1 MLASHPVIGL
11 VAFVVA
17 CLVMLFAGVTIATMR
32 LLTRPPRRTYATAL
46 ASGRPGDPS
55 ELPAPSSHPNH
66 IWAWKKWT
74 LHTLGMDLPVWEIEG
89 LHASGPAIIL
99 THGWGDSRIGAL
111 ARISSLAPIASRLI
125 AWDMP
130 GHGDAPGTC
139 SLGTNEVDAL
149 SNLIERL
156 TAGTHAPII
165 LLGWSLGAGVSIAA
179 AAKPECD
186 TKSPIVAV
194 IAENPYRLAH
204 TPAANVLRL
213 ARLPH
218 SLALKIAIWLL
229 DRLGHASGLTH
240 PDFDRRELSRRL
252 NAPLLVI
259 HGDADNVCPIADG
272 REIAAAASQGSI
284 CVIPGGGH
292 HGLWTSSASQPLVFE
307 AVRAFL
313 QTLPPR

>member
-1 MLASHPVIGL
+1 MLAMHPVIGL
-11 VAFVVA
+11 VAFAIA
-17 CLVMLFAGVTIATMR
+17 CLALLFAGVTIATMR

-55 ELPAPSSHPNH
+55 ELPAPSSQPNH

-74 LHTLGMDLPVWEIEG
+74 LHTLGLDLPVWEIEG
-89 LHASGPAIIL
+89 LHASGPTIIL

-165 LLGWSLGAGVSIAA
+165 LLGWSLGAGVSIAS
-179 AAKPECD
+179 AAKRESD
-186 TKSPIVAV
+186 NNSPIVGV

-218 SLALKIAIWLL
+218 ALALKIALWLL
-229 DRLGHASGLTH
+229 DRLGHARGLTH
-240 PDFDRRELSRRL
+240 PDFDRKELARRL
-252 NAPLLVI
+252 STPLLVI
-259 HGDADNVCPIADG
+259 HGDADIVCPVADG
-272 REIAAAASQGSI
+272 QEIAAAASQGSI
-284 CVIPGGGH
+284 CIIPGGGH

>member
-1 MLASHPVIGL
+1 MHPVIGL
-11 VAFVVA
+11 VAFAVA
-17 CLVMLFAGVTIATMR
+17 CLALLFAGVTIATMR

-55 ELPAPSSHPNH
+55 ELPAPSSQPNH

-74 LHTLGMDLPVWEIEG
+74 LHTLGLDLPVWEIEG
-89 LHASGPAIIL
+89 LHASGPTIIL

-165 LLGWSLGAGVSIAA
+165 LLGWSLGAGVSIAS
-179 AAKPECD
+179 AAKRRERQQLAHRRRHRRESVPPRAHARRERLAPR
-186 TKSPIVAV
+186 TPPPLPR
-194 IAENPYRLAH
+194 AENRAMAARSPRTRPRPHAPRL
-204 TPAANVLRL
+204 
-213 ARLPH
+213 
-218 SLALKIAIWLL
+218 
-229 DRLGHASGLTH
+229 
-240 PDFDRRELSRRL
+240 
-252 NAPLLVI
+252 
-259 HGDADNVCPIADG
+259 
-272 REIAAAASQGSI
+272 
-284 CVIPGGGH
+284 
-292 HGLWTSSASQPLVFE
+292 
-307 AVRAFL
+307 
-313 QTLPPR
+313 